1 MRLKTINN
9 NDDEEGE
16 RDEPIDNIELNYA
29 IEYSLSIPAT
39 IKCFVSDTHMQVNAL
54 L

>member
-1 MRLKTINN
+1 MMMMKVNAMNRLIT
-9 NDDEEGE
+9 
-16 RDEPIDNIELNYA
+16 IDNIELNYA

>member
-1 MRLKTINN
+1 MRLKTTNN
-9 NDDEEGE
+9 NDDE

-39 IKCFVSDTHMQVNAL
+39 IKCCVSNTHMQVNAL